1 MENMNGMCKDNGDIK
16 TLMNSIERLRKTA
29 ELSNMVFESSVS
41 LIRRFDRADE
51 FPSQPIEKAETPK
64 RRDIIEIIN
73 DLSFHIETN
82 LNETGGNIEVMI
94 RKIK

>member
-1 MENMNGMCKDNGDIK
+1 MENMSKQAECGEIK

-51 FPSQPIEKAETPK
+51 SPSKPIEEAETPK

-73 DLSFHIETN
+73 DLTSHIDYK
-82 LNETGGNIEVMI
+82 LNEIGGNIEVMI
-94 RKIK
+94 RKIE